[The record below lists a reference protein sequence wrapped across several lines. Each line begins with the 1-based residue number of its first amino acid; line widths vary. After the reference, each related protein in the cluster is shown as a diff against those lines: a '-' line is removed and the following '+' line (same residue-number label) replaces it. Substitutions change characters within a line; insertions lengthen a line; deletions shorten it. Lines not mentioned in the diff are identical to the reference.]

1 MKKITLTST
10 IQWMNCA
17 VAVGDEVRVLA
28 TGTSGYL
35 SNTDYPASPRGNLQI
50 DGSLIADK
58 TVPGTVLIVGGLYVS
73 TTISKQG
80 SLTIDGNGTYDQRN
94 YVDFANTTTNN
105 GTINISNS
113 TVWGRNNGTLTG
125 TGVLNL
131 KNVKLPTTVNSVK
144 SQSSFAYITGGQT
157 VNMENSVLSV
167 STSMSDVTINMIGG
181 NNLFAFTTTN
191 TLSNVNIR
199 GFGAGDTIDYQLGS
213 GVETFTYDARTGDL
227 VFNSGAYR
235 KVVNIGLGY
244 DPSLLALVPNPKSP
258 GLKVLS
264 YAGPTPCFLAGTKIL
279 TSAGWT
285 LIENLKIG
293 DKIATFTNGEN
304 AFSSAE
310 WVGKGETHCNSWL
323 PDDLSGFPVVIM
335 KDALGD
341 NVPHEDIRLTPEHC
355 IFMDGVLIP
364 CRMLVNGMSIYYDKS
379 YLHYSYYHIK
389 LQNHSIINAN
399 GMLTESLADTN
410 HFSRNSDNESSQ
422 DAADLAAPLGVDP
435 DIAEA
440 LHYRISRR
448 ATISGVTPKSIPSLA
463 AHKPEVHLYADDKIV
478 HPIRISGNRHVF
490 MLPRNIGGVSII
502 SSTTRPCDSVGPF
515 INDRR
520 ALGVLIGKIDIF
532 DSFGHKNLDIHTH
545 TKYLSGW
552 HCLENEQSR
561 WTNGNAYLPLGERS
575 TDNSISILSLEVLTT
590 FQTPRQ
596 FEHCSGPVAEEVV
609 SYSQVAPK

>member
-17 VAVGDEVRVLA
+17 VAAGDEVRVLA

-105 GTINISNS
+105 GTINISDS

-293 DKIATFTNGEN
+293 DKVATYTNGEKS
-304 AFSSAE
+304 FFPIE
-310 WVGKGETHCNSWL
+310 WIGKGEAYCNTSL

-335 KDALGD
+335 KDALED
-341 NVPHEDIRLTPEHC
+341 NVPQQDILLTPEHC
-355 IFMDGVLIP
+355 IFIGGFLVP
-364 CRMLVNGMSIYYDKS
+364 CRMLVNGASIYYDKS
-379 YLHYSYYHIK
+379 KFNYIYYHLK
-389 LQNHSIINAN
+389 LKNHSIINAN
-399 GMLTESLADTN
+399 GILTESLADAN
-410 HFSRNSDNESSQ
+410 HFDHDINKNNSWNNTN
-422 DAADLAAPLGVDP
+422 LAAPLGTAP
-435 DIAEA
+435 DIAES
-440 LHYRISRR
+440 LHRRICRR
-448 ATISGVTPKSIPSLA
+448 ATMNGVPSKSIPSFA
-463 AHKPEVHLYADDKIV
+463 SHEPEVHLYANDKIL
-478 HPIRISGNRHVF
+478 HPIRSAGNRLVF
-490 MLPRNIGGVSII
+490 MIPNDVSDVSII
-502 SSTTRPCDSVGPF
+502 SSTARPCDVIGPF
-515 INDRR
+515 IDDRR
-520 ALGVLIGKIDIF
+520 ALGVLIGKIDRF
-532 DSFGHKNLDIHTH
+532 DSFGHENIEIHTQSEH
-545 TKYLSGW
+545 LSGW
-552 HCLENEQSR
+552 HRMEQKQCR
-561 WTNGNAYLPLGERS
+561 WTNGNAYLPLGEKS
-575 TDNSISILSLEVLTT
+575 NDNTISILSLEVLA
-590 FQTPRQ
+590 
-596 FEHCSGPVAEEVV
+596 GV
-609 SYSQVAPK
+609 SHSSRP